1 MNLIEPS
8 VSLSTLAGALLLA
21 ASLMFLVGGYPGV
34 LRQRTGMSIPEG
46 RWEALRSPL
55 RAPYTPAS
63 VHHYLLSAGRDGW
76 HVYRVALWWDIVYS
90 AVFAVTGFVLVNALW
105 GVADGV
111 PDRLLLVARVL
122 PLAAG
127 AIDVVEDALLLTA
140 VGGCPVPAG
149 GVLPGAGVI
158 AAAGVVTRLKF
169 LAYALTLI
177 ALIAGAGWLVVRG

>member
-8 VSLSTLAGALLLA
+8 VSTSIFAGALLLA

-46 RWEALRSPL
+46 RWEALLSPL
-55 RAPYTPAS
+55 RPPYTSAS
-63 VHHYLLSAGRDGW
+63 ILHYLLNAAPDGW

-90 AVFAVTGFVLVNALW
+90 AIFAGTGFVLVNALW
-105 GVADGV
+105 GAADGV
-111 PDRLLLVARVL
+111 PARALLAARVL

-127 AIDVVEDALLLTA
+127 AIDVLEDALLLVA
-140 VGGCPVPAG
+140 VGGCPVAAG
-149 GVLPGAGVI
+149 GTLPGAAVVR
-158 AAAGVVTRLKF
+158 AAGFVTRVKF

-177 ALIAGAGWLVVRG
+177 ALIVGAGWLVVRG